1 MPVVRAWPPRYVRP
15 SAETLAK
22 VKSWYMQQ
30 TGEYWF
36 AATMMLEFAMR
47 NGDVLRLKELNFV
60 ETENGNFLS
69 YTPHKTELSS
79 GRRVYWP
86 IHDEIW
92 EKFNDYGRLSGLDVT
107 RETFRR
113 FLSRLMLTLRF
124 RQISHLMLHE

>member
-1 MPVVRAWPPRYVRP
+1 
-15 SAETLAK
+15 
-22 VKSWYMQQ
+22 MQQ

-113 FLSRLMLTLRF
+113 FLSRLMPTLRF